1 MGMSTKAPTEPTTL
15 YGFPPPPDD
24 ARAEWPGTP
33 IGRSNTVTRTK
44 SRTLVSDKVLDADPA
59 RRDRLLAR
67 ARRAVAE
74 AAPGTVH
81 THDVVIHG
89 VRVRAITNSSHLIEY
104 WRDNWYSVEEWQRA
118 AGGAVIDEPQCTA
131 YALTGIEDEPEA
143 AYYSRELSTISFFNT
158 AYYGQ
163 LKSWVLGAVGRILA
177 EEYGIHSIHGACVA
191 LEGRGILYIAPT
203 GTGKSTSSYGLMD
216 EPGAR
221 FHSDDWVYIR
231 YMYHTR
237 DGRLVAPVRIE
248 TADGVTVTGY
258 QCFAWL
264 ERNQALDAT
273 LHGLGPRNEPITV
286 STSALDRS
294 QPLEAYAYLS
304 EKIFYLRSNLVENF
318 PEAAYELLQSK
329 LENVPDVT
337 PAFIE
342 QHLSLLQHLDGFLL
356 SDGGAGSRS
365 HFAAMSESERRMML
379 ARFFAFDNARA
390 MLQIANVFPP
400 AQVFTDPL
408 EPVRLT
414 HVFLLKRDFTVDA
427 VLDTLG
433 RDAFLDRLLIG
444 LTPDGKREIAY
455 NAYRAVDDA
464 AEKAFVADA
473 EEQARLVGGSIF
485 SVMAQRS
492 DVPDTLYE
500 EFELF
505 RMMHQT
511 VGCYDL
517 NTILQKD
524 PAVHGRKEAVGRTI
538 HLIAAVAAH
547 LRGQFK
553 ATLADYGS
561 LL

>member
-1 MGMSTKAPTEPTTL
+1 MSTRAPTEPTTL
-15 YGFPPPPDD
+15 FGFPPPPDG
-24 ARAEWPGTP
+24 ASAEWPGTP
-33 IGRSNTVTRTK
+33 LGASNTITRTK
-44 SRTLVSDKVLDADPA
+44 SRTAVSDKVLDADPA
-59 RRDRLLAR
+59 KRDRLLAR

-89 VRVRAITNSSHLIEY
+89 VSVRAITNSSHLIEY
-104 WRDNWYSVEEWQRA
+104 WRDNWYSIEEWRRA
-118 AGGAVIDEPQCTA
+118 AGEAVAAEPQCTA

-143 AYYSRELSTISFFNT
+143 AYYSRELSTIAFFNT

-203 GTGKSTSSYGLMD
+203 GTGKSTSSYGLMG

-221 FHSDDWVYIR
+221 FHSDDWVYVR
-231 YMYHTR
+231 YMYHTL
-237 DGRLVAPVRIE
+237 DGALVAPVRIE
-248 TADGVTVTGY
+248 TADGATISGY

-264 ERNQALDAT
+264 EQNRALDAT
-273 LHGLGPRNEPITV
+273 LHGLGLRNDPVTI
-286 STSALDRS
+286 STSAIDRS
-294 QPLEAYAYLS
+294 RPLEAYAYLS
-304 EKIFYLRSNLVENF
+304 EKVFYLRSNLVENF
-318 PEAAYELLQSK
+318 PEAAYELLHSK

-342 QHLSLLQHLDGFLL
+342 HYRPLLVHLDGFLL
-356 SDGGAGSRS
+356 SHADVAGWD
-365 HFAAMSESERRMML
+365 HFAAMTEGERHTML

-400 AQVFTDPL
+400 NQVFTDPL
-408 EPVRLT
+408 EPVQLT
-414 HVFLLKRDFTVDA
+414 HVFLLKRDFDSDE

-455 NAYRAVDDA
+455 NAYRAVNDA
-464 AEKAFVADA
+464 AEKAFVAEA
-473 EEQARLVGGSIF
+473 EEQARRAGTSIF
-485 SVMAQRS
+485 AAMSGRHDMPA
-492 DVPDTLYE
+492 TLYE

-505 RMMHQT
+505 RIMHQT
-511 VGCYDL
+511 AGCYDL

-524 PAVHGRKEAVGRTI
+524 PSVRGRKEAVSRTI
-538 HLIAAVAAH
+538 RLIATVASR
-547 LRGQFK
+547 LRGEFK
-553 ATLADYGS
+553 ATLADYNT
-561 LL
+561 LT